1 MTAIGDLSEHGLDEP
16 WPKQPVPMAG
26 YEAMIFNVQTRDCYE
41 EISWL
46 NPDQQI
52 QASYIRDWNNS
63 RPSNAIS
70 QNFSWQAPIRSG
82 KGWIDN
88 YWLQFD
94 LLQVKKIIQVN
105 VGSPANSRAPQ
116 KVRFDFSN
124 SGSPTSFVKGR
135 SKGVPLDT
143 QVKLSPPIYARF
155 LRLVVEETNA
165 VTENLKPVE
174 MHKVKIFGC
183 DPEGKM
189 SSVQMADGGVDK
201 PERNKESAFTLPNR
215 TVSSRDPVNYR
226 HFAID
231 EGKNIIYMCDR
242 NPYRQEAGT
251 LCYISTDGGTLWID
265 QPKYIHNIL
274 GYSPKK
280 GRMYLQ
286 DTSGKAYFSSTDG
299 VRIELTDP
307 TKIPAILDDSTFQ
320 PAVSVPGE
328 DYKTF
333 ADNPVKFVESSNFAG
348 RPTPRIS

>member
-1 MTAIGDLSEHGLDEP
+1 M
-16 WPKQPVPMAG
+16 
-26 YEAMIFNVQTRDCYE
+26 
-41 EISWL
+41 
-46 NPDQQI
+46 
-52 QASYIRDWNNS
+52 
-63 RPSNAIS
+63 
-70 QNFSWQAPIRSG
+70 
-82 KGWIDN
+82 
-88 YWLQFD
+88 
-94 LLQVKKIIQVN
+94 LQVKKIIQVN
-105 VGSPANSRAPQ
+105 VGSPDNSRAPQ
-116 KVRFDFSN
+116 KVRLDFSN
-124 SGSPTSFVKGR
+124 SGSAASFVKGR
-135 SKGVPLDT
+135 SKGVPLDS
-143 QVKLSPPIYARF
+143 QIKLSPPIYARF
-155 LRLVVEETNA
+155 LRIVVEETNA

-183 DPEGKM
+183 DPEGAV
-189 SSVQMADGGVDK
+189 SAVQMGDGGTEK
-201 PERNKESAFTLPNR
+201 PQRRKEATFTLPNR

-231 EGKNIIYMCDR
+231 EGKSIIYMCDR
-242 NPYRQEAGT
+242 NPYRQDAGT

-286 DTSGKAYFSSTDG
+286 DTSGKAFFSSTDG

-307 TKIPAILDDSTFQ
+307 SKISSIMEDSTFQ

-348 RPTPRIS
+348 DE